1 MNALQTRISFFT
13 VVFLTN
19 IRAQILYE
27 TDYQQYSVL
36 NRESKEVSVQSLV
49 SETEALLKKKT
60 SDLQKLVEKYDELL
74 MIHSQEQIPNGEKL
88 IYSNI
93 VYRMK

>member
-36 NRESKEVSVQSLV
+36 NRESMEVSVQSLV
-49 SETEALLKKKT
+49 GETEALLKKKT

>member
-49 SETEALLKKKT
+49 GETEALLKKK
-60 SDLQKLVEKYDELL
+60 DV
-74 MIHSQEQIPNGEKL
+74 
-88 IYSNI
+88 
-93 VYRMK
+93 